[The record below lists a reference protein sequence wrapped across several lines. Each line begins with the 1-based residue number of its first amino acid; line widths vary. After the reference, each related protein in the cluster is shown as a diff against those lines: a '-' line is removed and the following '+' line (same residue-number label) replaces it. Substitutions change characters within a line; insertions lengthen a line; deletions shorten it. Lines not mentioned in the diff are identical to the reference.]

1 MKDKFIKALESNNL
15 YAVRKI
21 PKSDLHNHITRGGNK
36 RYIEKWVDV
45 SIPKCPKLKDLGEM
59 NKWIAENIK
68 PLCQGRLGYEKR
80 IEAAFVQARMDGIKV
95 LHMSVSIGEEQFY
108 DNSVENLVQ
117 AVKRIHK
124 NFAPEISFIPEIA
137 FLSNVSPDEISEKL
151 DEFLDQDYFKSID
164 MFGDEFVTHKFKKVY
179 RKAKEKGLILKAHV
193 GEFGTAD
200 LVKQAVEEL
209 ELNQVQHGIAAA
221 NSKSIMKWLC
231 DNKIQLNVCPTSN
244 VLLSRVDD
252 YKTHPI
258 RKLYDN
264 GVKVTINTDDMII
277 FDQSVSEE
285 FLNLYNLRIFNAI
298 ELDEI
303 RENGLAL
310 NNSDYALAIY

>member
-15 YAVRKI
+15 DAVMKI
-21 PKSDLHNHITRGGNK
+21 PKSNLHNHITRGGNK
-36 RYIEKWVDV
+36 KYIEKWSDV

-59 NKWIAENIK
+59 NKWIAKNIK
-68 PLCQGRLGYEKR
+68 PMCQGRLGYEKR
-80 IEAAFVQARMDGIKV
+80 IEVAFVQARMDGIKV

-124 NFAPEISFIPEIA
+124 NFAPEVNFIPEIA
-137 FLSNVSPDEISEKL
+137 FLSNASPDEISGRL
-151 DEFLDQDYFKSID
+151 DEFLDQNYFKSID
-164 MFGDEFVTHKFKKVY
+164 MFGNEFVVPKFKKAY

-221 NSKSIMKWLC
+221 NSKNIMKWLC

-244 VLLSRVDD
+244 VLLSRVED
-252 YKTHPI
+252 YKSHPI

-264 GVKVTINTDDMII
+264 GVKVTINSDDMIV
-277 FDQSVSEE
+277 FDQSVSDE
-285 FLNLYNLRIFNAI
+285 FFNLYNSGLFNAI
-298 ELDEI
+298 ELNEI

-310 NNSDYALAIY
+310 TNNI